1 LKEGEDVQ
9 NREAEIEIA
18 SSYNT
23 LSLIRSFIRTYLD
36 VENIS
41 ESDKVKF
48 VSVIDELTTNVI
60 EHAYSGEDREENIV
74 KIQIRIDESTLYAKV
89 EDYGSGFK
97 NNNKSKEEGG
107 FGLKIVEGIVE
118 TIKIFPKDKGTI
130 VEVTKK
136 VKEEEI
142 KNAY

>member
-1 LKEGEDVQ
+1 MHD
-9 NREAEIEIA
+9 REVEIEIA

-23 LSLIRSFIRTYLD
+23 LGLIRTFIRSYLD

-41 ESDKVKF
+41 EADKVKI

-60 EHAYSGEDREENIV
+60 EHAYCGENVETNKV
-74 KIQIRIDESTLYAKV
+74 KIKINIEANMICAKV
-89 EDYGSGFK
+89 EDYGIGFIK
-97 NNNKSKEEGG
+97 HKKSKEEGG

-142 KNAY
+142 RNAY

>member
-1 LKEGEDVQ
+1 MQK
-9 NREAEIEIA
+9 REAEIEID

-23 LSLIRSFIRTYLD
+23 LSLIRSFARTYFE
-36 VENIS
+36 VEHIA
-41 ESDKVKF
+41 EGDRVKLI
-48 VSVIDELTTNVI
+48 SVIDELTTNVI
-60 EHAYSGEDREENIV
+60 EHAYAGETSDENRV
-74 KIQIRIDESTLYAKV
+74 KIGLKIEESVVFIKV

-97 NNNKSKEEGG
+97 KHKKSKEEGG

-118 TIKIFPKDKGTI
+118 SIKIFPKNKGTI

-142 KNAY
+142 RNAY

>member
-1 LKEGEDVQ
+1 MHK
-9 NREAEIEIA
+9 REAEIEIA

-23 LSLIRSFIRTYLD
+23 LSLIRSFARTYFD

-41 ESDKVKF
+41 EGDKIKL

-60 EHAYSGEDREENIV
+60 EHAYAGESSEENRV
-74 KIQIRIDESTLYAKV
+74 KILLKIENGVVYAKV
-89 EDYGSGFK
+89 EDFGIGFK
-97 NNNKSKEEGG
+97 ERKKSKDEGG

-118 TIKIFPKDKGTI
+118 SIKIFPKNKGTI

-142 KNAY
+142 RNAY

>member
-1 LKEGEDVQ
+1 MQSK
-9 NREAEIEIA
+9 EAEIEIT

-23 LSLIRSFIRTYLD
+23 LSLIRSFVRTYLD

-41 ESDKVKF
+41 ESDKVKL

-60 EHAYSGEDREENIV
+60 EHAYNGKDSEENRV
-74 KIQIRIDESTLYAKV
+74 KIQMKIEENLLFAKV

-97 NNNKSKEEGG
+97 NNKKSKEEGG

-142 KNAY
+142 RNAY